1 MSRPI
6 KWRRIAQMP
15 NHSYFIPEGI
25 DGKSLDENI
34 LKIEELE
41 ALRLKDLEGLDQE
54 NCASAMRVSRQTFQ
68 RIYNAGKTKVA
79 DSLINGKA
87 IRIQGGNY
95 TRNICLLVCENCGY
109 EWENKVEN
117 LNDTKD
123 ISCPEC
129 GGQRVRCDSRAEAE
143 YCDTACERPGMGRG
157 RGMGQGQGRGRN
169 RRNR

>member
-1 MSRPI
+1 MPRPV

-15 NHSYFIPEGI
+15 DHRYFTPEGVE
-25 DGKSLDENI
+25 GESLDENI

-41 ALRLKDLEGLDQE
+41 SIRLKDLEGLDQE
-54 NCASAMRVSRQTFQ
+54 SCASAMRVSRQTFQ
-68 RIYNAGKTKVA
+68 RIYNAAKIKVA

-117 LNDTKD
+117 LKEME
-123 ISCPEC
+123 SVRCPEC
-129 GGQRVRCDSRAEAE
+129 GDERVDCDRRFEQDYRE
-143 YCDTACERPGMGRG
+143 NPHERPGMGRG
-157 RGMGQGQGRGRN
+157 RGPGMGRGRN
-169 RRNR
+169 RRKR

>member
-1 MSRPI
+1 MPRPV

-15 NHSYFIPEGI
+15 DHRYFTPEGVE
-25 DGKSLDENI
+25 GQSLEENI

-41 ALRLKDLEGLDQE
+41 SIRLKDLEGLDQE
-54 NCASAMRVSRQTFQ
+54 SCASAMRVSRQTFQ
-68 RIYNAGKTKVA
+68 RIYNAAKIKVA

-117 LNDTKD
+117 LREME
-123 ISCPEC
+123 SVRCPEC
-129 GGQRVRCDSRAEAE
+129 GAASVS
-143 YCDTACERPGMGRG
+143 CEKHFERDYRDLAHGPGMGRG
-157 RGMGQGQGRGRN
+157 RGPGMGRGRN
-169 RRNR
+169 RRNK